1 MCQFDIIG
9 LNEVKTDLPI
19 SLPGY
24 VSYKSAVSGGTH
36 RGGTALL
43 IRRSLQSEIISVD
56 MSIEGQVW
64 VSVYCAPDIMFGF
77 MYIPPSDS
85 PYFSP
90 ALISAIQ
97 EKVKT
102 ASFNTKFVILGDMN
116 SRFGASIRDWIT
128 CVDVPDVHRY
138 TYPIIDDTVRAPNDN
153 AFAISAL
160 CVELKLIVINN
171 LKTIDEHFRSKLTYR
186 SGSEWKSELDIC
198 ITSPNL
204 VKHLSSFNVW
214 QDISLPSNH
223 APISLNVHPS
233 KSDVS
238 SLYSRAKY
246 LGDHAT
252 MYTSTNISNALN
264 KRPIKFNQI
273 NVERFCSNLLRQ
285 ELPYFNHDN
294 IGEYADSVS
303 NILYKCSQ
311 ASRIRDTSTPNDTDD
326 TLERWDRL
334 LNDDDDTRV
343 WQAIDWKGQYRET
356 NDNCVC
362 PNDEQFKDFYD
373 ELLNPTILAENQI
386 DLSDYNVSIPI
397 LDDEILENEVKTQ
410 IHKLKPGKSGGGG
423 GAMDCVQGCSRY
435 CRFNG

>member
-1 MCQFDIIG
+1 MIEPQIHKLKIVSWNVNGARTKLEKSSVHNFLCQFDIIG
-9 LNEVKTDLPI
+9 RNEVKTDLPI

-56 MSIEGQVW
+56 MGIEGQVW

-77 MYIPPSDS
+77 VYIPPSDS

-116 SRFGASIRDWIT
+116 SRFGASISDWIT

-198 ITSPNL
+198 ITSQIW
-204 VKHLSSFNVW
+204 LS
-214 QDISLPSNH
+214 I
-223 APISLNVHPS
+223 
-233 KSDVS
+233 
-238 SLYSRAKY
+238 
-246 LGDHAT
+246 
-252 MYTSTNISNALN
+252 
-264 KRPIKFNQI
+264 
-273 NVERFCSNLLRQ
+273 
-285 ELPYFNHDN
+285 
-294 IGEYADSVS
+294 
-303 NILYKCSQ
+303 
-311 ASRIRDTSTPNDTDD
+311 
-326 TLERWDRL
+326 
-334 LNDDDDTRV
+334 
-343 WQAIDWKGQYRET
+343 
-356 NDNCVC
+356 
-362 PNDEQFKDFYD
+362 
-373 ELLNPTILAENQI
+373 
-386 DLSDYNVSIPI
+386 
-397 LDDEILENEVKTQ
+397 
-410 IHKLKPGKSGGGG
+410 
-423 GAMDCVQGCSRY
+423 
-435 CRFNG
+435 